1 MKVLM
6 IVNDTNFAWN
16 LRREVL
22 FAFEEKGWET
32 VLLAQKLSFVEEFE
46 KHNIRVVDLTIDR
59 RGTNPLSDIKLY
71 KGYYRIIK
79 DEHPDIVLINNT
91 KPNIYAGTACQR
103 LKITY
108 MSNVTGLGTALEIPN
123 KLQKLS
129 IFLYKKGV
137 KKADTLFFQ
146 NSENKVFFEKYK
158 MIPQNANVVML
169 PGSGVNLESHPC
181 LAWPEGE
188 LHFLYAARIMK
199 EKGIDQFLAAARK
212 YASDNVIFDICGQCD
227 DPKYKEIIENE
238 KVVVYH
244 GLQKD
249 LTPFYEKCC
258 CFLYPSYYPE
268 GMSNVCL
275 EAASCGRPVITTDR
289 AGCRETVVDGITGYI
304 VPVADES
311 AIINAVG
318 RFLELSDEQKMQ
330 MGLAGR
336 RKMENEFDRNL
347 VIKAYIDRMEAVS

>member
-6 IVNDTNFAWN
+6 IVNDTNFGWN

-22 FAFEEKGWET
+22 FAFEKKGWET

-59 RGTNPLSDIKLY
+59 RGTNPLSDIKLF
-71 KGYYRIIK
+71 KGYYRILK
-79 DEHPDIVLINNT
+79 NERPDIVLINNT
-91 KPNIYAGTACQR
+91 KPNIYAGIACKM
-103 LKITY
+103 LKIRY

-129 IFLYKKGV
+129 ISLYKMGV

-238 KVVVYH
+238 KAVVYH

-289 AGCRETVVDGITGYI
+289 AGCRETVDDGITGYI

-336 RKMENEFDRNL
+336 RKMKNEFDRNL